1 MTKPDTGG
9 RGEGRSLYPRC
20 FLLPSGRYVR
30 ARTIQ
35 SAMRVIRA
43 DPSADYKGW
52 NWFDTPGHFIINEVR
67 RGIDDRINLR
77 AALQAQGD
85 ER

>member
-9 RGEGRSLYPRC
+9 RGEGR
-20 FLLPSGRYVR
+20 
-30 ARTIQ
+30 A
-35 SAMRVIRA
+35 A
-43 DPSADYKGW
+43 
-52 NWFDTPGHFIINEVR
+52 TPEQCRQAIMFGTFVR
-67 RGIDDRINLR
+67 RTAAGVSIYEYRGETYVIGAGDERESR